1 MRVRAKAA
9 AQVLIGVLLM
19 ITTSVAPSLGVAVTA
34 PPSLGLTVSVV
45 PSASGVETPIQAGLV
60 NSFALTV
67 KPGSSGTKLI
77 RIQSASSRPE
87 LITSSIGYA
96 DRINGVLTLEDG
108 RTSDIAPWFKFD
120 SPQITLKPLQSVD
133 LTVSITVP
141 VKEPIGI
148 REAYLLVKASDPSY
162 VAQGRVSVDGAA
174 RYAVPIYLG
183 VGSTAQIVTTFTVG
197 IITLVNTTGGIA
209 FAVPL
214 VNTGM
219 TPVDPV
225 GFLTLGSVLGQLNF
239 AAQIPFGNGIILPG
253 KSETLNVLVPAQVPD
268 AVWNVHADVHQGTLH
283 ATSDS
288 IVTLKRQGLGA
299 SGEIKYYRLG
309 IGFVSLIL
317 LIFIILYIRRGNRE
331 SKRLT
336 AVEVKSDLAE
346 VTLATFNRNEKR
358 AKRLRDEKEQ

>member
-1 MRVRAKAA
+1 MRAKAA

-162 VAQGRVSVDGAA
+162 VATKHSITFFINNRVN
-174 RYAVPIYLG
+174 
-183 VGSTAQIVTTFTVG
+183 
-197 IITLVNTTGGIA
+197 IIRIA
-209 FAVPL
+209 
-214 VNTGM
+214 
-219 TPVDPV
+219 
-225 GFLTLGSVLGQLNF
+225 
-239 AAQIPFGNGIILPG
+239 I
-253 KSETLNVLVPAQVPD
+253 
-268 AVWNVHADVHQGTLH
+268 
-283 ATSDS
+283 
-288 IVTLKRQGLGA
+288 
-299 SGEIKYYRLG
+299 
-309 IGFVSLIL
+309 
-317 LIFIILYIRRGNRE
+317 
-331 SKRLT
+331 
-336 AVEVKSDLAE
+336 
-346 VTLATFNRNEKR
+346 
-358 AKRLRDEKEQ
+358 